1 MIIHEGYENL
11 ELVTPV
17 VTLGIFDGVHRG
29 HRVLL
34 NTLVSRAKE
43 MKGESVVITFS
54 PHPRLVLE
62 QSSSDLTFLTSL
74 EQKKALLEDAN
85 IDHLIIVEF
94 NMNFSR
100 ITACDFV
107 KDVLVDKIRTKHLV
121 LGFNHHFG
129 KSGQGDFR
137 TIKKCAESLDFKVE
151 QVQGLHTEEGAISSS
166 VIRKALITG
175 RLDEANR
182 WLGYCYSINGKIV
195 EGRKIGRAIGF
206 PTANIEPDYQYKLL
220 PENGA
225 YAVDVLLDGE
235 QHPGML
241 SIGSNPTVNSY
252 SRLRTIEVN
261 IFDFMEEIYG
271 RTITVNFRKRLRD
284 EIKFN
289 NIKEL
294 VKQMDLDKKN
304 VLQLL
309 IKK

>member
-11 ELVTPV
+11 KLVKPV

-43 MKGESVVITFS
+43 SKGESVVITFS

-62 QSSSDLTFLTSL
+62 QNSSDLAFLTTL
-74 EQKKALLEDAN
+74 EQKKVLLEDEN

-94 NMNFSR
+94 NIEFSK
-100 ITACDFV
+100 ISACDFV
-107 KDVLVDKIRTKHLV
+107 KKVLVDKIGTKHLV
-121 LGFNHHFG
+121 LGFNHRFG
-129 KSGQGDFR
+129 KSGQGDYN
-137 TIKKCAESLDFKVE
+137 TIKQCAESLDFKVE

-175 RLDEANR
+175 RLDEANKL
-182 WLGYCYSINGKIV
+182 LGYYYSISGKIV

-220 PENGA
+220 PANGV
-225 YAVDVLLDGE
+225 YAVEVLLEGKK
-235 QHPGML
+235 HPGML
-241 SIGSNPTVNSY
+241 SIGSNPTVNND

-261 IFDFMEEIYG
+261 ILDFTEQIYG
-271 RTITVNFRKRLRD
+271 RTITVIFRKRIRN
-284 EIKFN
+284 EIKFSST
-289 NIKEL
+289 IEL
-294 VKQMDLDKKN
+294 AKQMKIDKQD

-309 IKK
+309 M